1 MRVQLGLPPSW
12 LRTLL
17 EPAAETLLLPGTFVG
32 SSLSW
37 GNGDIALTDRE
48 GSPSPSC
55 PGQPVTYVTTVRA
68 CQFCSSHVRLTFP
81 GSSATVN
88 PALLW
93 HRRADCPRHLD
104 SGQRSRA
111 PG

>member
-55 PGQPVTYVTTVRA
+55 PVNPSPMSPPSVHA
-68 CQFCSSHVRLTFP
+68 
-81 GSSATVN
+81 SSAVAT
-88 PALLW
+88 
-93 HRRADCPRHLD
+93 
-104 SGQRSRA
+104 SG
-111 PG
+111 